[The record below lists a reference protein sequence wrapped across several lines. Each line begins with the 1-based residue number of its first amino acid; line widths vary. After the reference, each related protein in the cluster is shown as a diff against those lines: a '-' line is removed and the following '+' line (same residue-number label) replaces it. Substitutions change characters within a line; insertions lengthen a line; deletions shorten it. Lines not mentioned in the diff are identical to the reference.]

1 VGETIKITGVGTVN
15 DTGQCVTRC
24 RWCAFGNIGAYNL
37 TAERISAVLERL
49 IEWRDRNRPSD
60 YKVSFRWG
68 RSFNFDIK
76 TLVARAKL
84 YKRVFGGMEKSIPF
98 GGIYFKPDDQLRT
111 WLLERK
117 DIGIEKIVAS
127 FAGTRDLHDKW
138 AGKKGEFDQLV
149 RASWIAGEI
158 DIEYSEN
165 LFLTKS
171 TLPLLDELMDLLDA
185 IPGRKSRTIGPVHYR
200 GRAQKME
207 DERIT
212 EDIMRHLPGRINEYF
227 HTRNNMKKERDW
239 MEMVSTGDQEPIEVE
254 LLLFIDSSNMDWI
267 EATPMDDIMA
277 DLEIRTRRAYAVIP
291 TIRELCERHGDRE
304 NTRMYSFGWEL
315 EKKWLNSYLREY
327 PIDFEGKLTRFFW

>member
-1 VGETIKITGVGTVN
+1 MGEAIKITGVGTVN

-49 IEWRDRNRPSD
+49 IEWRDRNRPAD
-60 YKVSFRWG
+60 FKVSFRWG
-68 RSFNFDIK
+68 RSFNFDLK

-84 YKRVFGGMEKSIPF
+84 YKRVFGGQEKSIPF
-98 GGIYFKPDDQLRT
+98 GGIYFKPDDQLKT

-127 FAGTRDLHDKW
+127 FAGTRELHDKW
-138 AGKKGEFDQLV
+138 ACKKGEFEQLV

-165 LFLTKS
+165 LFLTRS

-207 DERIT
+207 EERIT
-212 EDIMRHLPGRINEYF
+212 EDIMQALPSRVNKYF
-227 HTRNNMKKERDW
+227 HTRDSMETERDW
-239 MEMVSTGDQEPIEVE
+239 IEVISAGNRGPIEVE
-254 LLLFIDSSNMDWI
+254 LLLFIDSSNIDWI
-267 EATPMDDIMA
+267 ETTPIEDVLA
-277 DLEIRTRRAYAVIP
+277 DLEARTRRAYAAIP
-291 TIRELCERHGDRE
+291 TIQELCERYSDRE
-304 NTRMYSFGWEL
+304 NGRMYSFAWEL
-315 EKKWLNSYLREY
+315 EKKWLNRYLQKNR
-327 PIDFEGKLTRFFW
+327 IDFEGKLTRFFW